1 MSRPMVS
8 AALWAGC
15 PALLMAI
22 GLVMPAKAQTQDP
35 GQSPAPAPSEILRP
49 QQVRALP
56 GQLDRTL
63 LVNDNNPEVVKG
75 PGILL
80 STFNGKGRGQAAA
93 HLNQPLEGSFELFS
107 HHIFA
112 GSGPK
117 AASTLWLGVLV
128 GNRSDKPVLLRIP
141 SGASWL
147 SQPDAPFLPLPGQL
161 EHDGSSV
168 YSGPGGRVAGDLLAG
183 APRPSPR
190 PAELPSSLT
199 LAPQATDLLV
209 SLPIPVQGL
218 DPLLNGRTL
227 QVRFESDGP
236 VSLATLASIG
246 DTAPSK
252 EQWLALLDGEL
263 SEKEHAPS
271 PKGSGGPIIYSRV
284 SGVQVGRLWRA
295 RLTDPGGQHL
305 SIGDQPISWPIASLQ
320 RGSFGTGQVQSAPLK
335 VFYPNTAWEA
345 HGNYGVEYD
354 LDLPLRNNGK
364 QPQQLAIALESPL
377 KTDRAEGGLRFK
389 TPPGKPIFFRGSVE
403 VRGLDGAPGRRFIH
417 LVLRQGEQAP
427 PFGTVSLAPGEQRNL
442 RLRLIIPAD
451 ITPVQVLTVSPVT
464 PVSPSPPGAPVKQ
477 SGT

>member
-1 MSRPMVS
+1 MSRPLVS
-8 AALWAGC
+8 AAVWIGGLGLGLGV
-15 PALLMAI
+15 PLALA
-22 GLVMPAKAQTQDP
+22 MPLAKAETLP
-35 GQSPAPAPSEILRP
+35 PAPSEILRP
-49 QQVRALP
+49 QQVRPLP
-56 GQLDRTL
+56 GQLDRSL

-80 STFNGKGRGQAAA
+80 STFDGKGRGQAAA

-183 APRPSPR
+183 APRPTAR

-199 LAPQATDLLV
+199 LAPQATELLL
-209 SLPIPVQGL
+209 SLPIPVKGL

-227 QVRFESDGP
+227 QLRFESDGP

-246 DTAPSK
+246 DSAPSK
-252 EQWLALLDGEL
+252 EQWLTLLEGEL

-271 PKGSGGPIIYSRV
+271 PKGSSGPIIYSRV

-295 RLTDPGGQHL
+295 RLTDPGSQSL
-305 SIGDQPISWPIASLQ
+305 SVGEQPISWPIASLQ
-320 RGSFGTGQVQSAPLK
+320 RGTFGTGQVQSAPLK

-354 LDLPLRNNGK
+354 LELPLRNNGK
-364 QPQQLAIALESPL
+364 QAQQLAIALESPL
-377 KTDRAEGGLRFK
+377 KSDRAEAGLRFK

-417 LVLRQGEQAP
+417 LVLRQGDQAP
-427 PFGTVSLAPGEQRNL
+427 PLGTVSLAPGEQRNL

-451 ITPVQVLTVSPVT
+451 ITPVQVLTVAPV
-464 PVSPSPPGAPVKQ
+464 APVKQ

>member
-183 APRPSPR
+183 APRPTPR

-403 VRGLDGAPGRRFIH
+403 VRGLDGAPGRRFFH

-427 PFGTVSLAPGEQRNL
+427 PLGTVGLAPGEQRNL

-451 ITPVQVLTVSPVT
+451 ITPVQVLTVSPV
-464 PVSPSPPGAPVKQ
+464 APVKQ

>member
-8 AALWAGC
+8 AALWGGC
-15 PALLMAI
+15 PALLMSLA
-22 GLVMPAKAQTQDP
+22 LLMPAKAQTTAP
-35 GQSPAPAPSEILRP
+35 GQSPAPSEILRP
-49 QQVRALP
+49 QQVRPLP

-75 PGILL
+75 SGILL

-183 APRPSPR
+183 APRP
-190 PAELPSSLT
+190 PALPSSLT

-252 EQWLALLDGEL
+252 EQWLALLDGDL

-284 SGVQVGRLWRA
+284 SGVQVGRLWKA
-295 RLTDPGGQHL
+295 RLTDPGSQYL

-354 LDLPLRNNGK
+354 LELPLRNNGK
-364 QPQQLAIALESPL
+364 QAQQLAIALESPL
-377 KTDRAEGGLRFK
+377 KSDRAEGGLRFK
-389 TPPGKPIFFRGSVE
+389 TPPGKPIFFRGTVE

-427 PFGTVSLAPGEQRNL
+427 PLGTVGLAPGEQRNL

-451 ITPVQVLTVSPVT
+451 ITPVQVLSVYPVT

-477 SGT
+477 SGN